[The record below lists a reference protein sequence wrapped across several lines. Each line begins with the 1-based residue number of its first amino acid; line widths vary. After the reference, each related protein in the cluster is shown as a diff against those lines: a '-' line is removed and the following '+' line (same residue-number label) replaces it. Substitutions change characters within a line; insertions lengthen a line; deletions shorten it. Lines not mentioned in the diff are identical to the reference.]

1 MKEKYNA
8 KLLVEG
14 INDKHVIYALAEKYH
29 LVENF
34 DVIDCG
40 SIENVYRQMELRLSN
55 PTDLMA
61 LGIIVDA
68 DSDACVRFHKFVNLL
83 PLDGYDTDGISFSE
97 VGTIIEPNDT
107 SFPIVGVWVMP
118 NNQSEGM
125 IEDFMM
131 ALTSDGDKQ
140 LLGKA
145 DVVLDEIK
153 AKGLQRFKDVHR
165 SKAKIHTYLAWQEQ
179 PGLPLGVSIKA
190 KAFDADATLAH
201 EIVDWLKLL
210 FS

>member
-14 INDKHVIYALAEKYH
+14 VNDKHVIYALAEKYH

-40 SIENVYRQMELRLSN
+40 SVENVYRQMDLRLRN
-55 PTDLMA
+55 PTSLKA

-68 DSDACVRFHKFVNLL
+68 DYDASERFCKFIHQL
-83 PLDGYDTDGISFSE
+83 PLNCYDTEGVCFSKT
-97 VGTIIEPNDT
+97 GTIIRPHND
-107 SFPIVGVWVMP
+107 SFPIVGIWVMP
-118 NNQSEGM
+118 NNLSEGM

-131 ALTSDGDKQ
+131 SLTAEGDMQ

-145 DVVLDEIK
+145 DTVLDELK

-190 KAFDADATLAH
+190 KAFDSDAKLAH
-201 EIVDWLKLL
+201 DVTDWLKTL
-210 FS
+210 FA

>member
-14 INDKHVIYALAEKYH
+14 VNDKHVIYALAEKYH

-40 SIENVYRQMELRLSN
+40 SIENVYRQMDLRLSN
-55 PTDLMA
+55 PTSLKA

-68 DSDACVRFHKFVNLL
+68 DSDASERFCKFIHQL
-83 PLDGYDTDGISFSE
+83 PLNCYDTEGVCFSKT
-97 VGTIIEPNDT
+97 GTVIRPHND
-107 SFPIVGVWVMP
+107 SFPIVGIWVMP

-131 ALTSDGDKQ
+131 SLTSEGDMQ

-145 DVVLDEIK
+145 DTVLDELK
-153 AKGLQRFKDVHR
+153 ANGLQRFKDVHR

-190 KAFDADATLAH
+190 KAFDSDAKLAH
-201 EIVDWLKLL
+201 DITDWLKTL
-210 FS
+210 FA

>member
-14 INDKHVIYALAEKYH
+14 INDKHVIYALAERYH

-40 SIENVYRQMELRLSN
+40 SVVNVYRQMELRLSN
-55 PTDLMA
+55 PTNLNA

-68 DSDACVRFHKFVNLL
+68 DTDASERFRKFILQL
-83 PLDGYDTDGISFSE
+83 PLNYYDTENTSFSKT
-97 VGTIIEPNDT
+97 GTIIHPYNE
-107 SFPIVGVWVMP
+107 SFPIVGIWVMP
-118 NNQSEGM
+118 NNKSEGM

-131 ALTSDGDKQ
+131 SLTSADDIQ
-140 LLGKA
+140 LLQKA
-145 DVVLDEIK
+145 DSVLDELK
-153 AKGLQRFKDVHR
+153 ANGLQRFRDVHR

-190 KAFDADATLAH
+190 KAFDADATLGH
-201 EIVDWLKLL
+201 EIVNWLKIL